1 MKIVFATSNQNKAIE
16 VQKLL
21 PETIQILTLNDL
33 DINEDI
39 PETADTFEGNAM
51 QKAEYIVNRFG
62 VDCFADDSG
71 LEIEALNGEPGVFS
85 ARYAGTERDDDKNT
99 GLVLKKM
106 EEFKDRR
113 ACFKTVIAL
122 HLNNK
127 LHLFEGIVK
136 GKIRY
141 EKSGTDGFG
150 YDPIFEPENSSKTYA
165 EMSLEEKNVLSHR
178 AKAVEKMIQFLES
191 NEISQ

>member
-39 PETADTFEGNAM
+39 PETANTFEGNAI

-62 VDCFADDSG
+62 IDCFADDSG
-71 LEIEALNGEPGVFS
+71 LEIEVLNGEPGVFS
-85 ARYAGTERDDDKNT
+85 ARYAGADRDDNKNT
-99 GLVLKKM
+99 ELVLKKM
-106 EEFKDRR
+106 EEFTDRKAR
-113 ACFKTVIAL
+113 FKTVIAL

-141 EKSGTDGFG
+141 ERSGTDGFG
-150 YDPIFEPENSSKTYA
+150 YDPIFEPENSNKTFA
-165 EMSLEEKNVLSHR
+165 EMSLEEKNILSHR

-191 NEISQ
+191 N

>member
-21 PETIQILTLNDL
+21 PETIQILTLDDL

-39 PETADTFEGNAM
+39 PETANTFEGNAI

-62 VDCFADDSG
+62 IGCFADDSG
-71 LEIEALNGEPGVFS
+71 LEIEVLNGEPGVFS
-85 ARYAGTERDDDKNT
+85 ARYAGADRDDNKNT
-99 GLVLKKM
+99 ELVLKKM
-106 EEFKDRR
+106 EEFTDRK

-122 HLNNK
+122 HLNNE

-141 EKSGTDGFG
+141 ERSGTDGFG
-150 YDPIFEPENSSKTYA
+150 YDPIFEPENSDKTFA
-165 EMSLEEKNVLSHR
+165 EMSLEEKNIFSHR